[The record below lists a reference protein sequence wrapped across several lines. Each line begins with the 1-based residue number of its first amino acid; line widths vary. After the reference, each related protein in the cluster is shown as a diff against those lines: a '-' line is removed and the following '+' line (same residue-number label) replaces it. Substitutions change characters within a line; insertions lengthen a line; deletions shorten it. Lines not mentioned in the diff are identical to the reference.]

1 MLLNQ
6 TNKIPNVE
14 ITNWLKLSNK
24 DMLKDQSWWSR
35 NDLLPLAVLLFVY
48 CACALVLL
56 WRWRWRWAGVDI
68 QTGSGVEGCW
78 AVLCG
83 IVRYCDSWR
92 AHCVGR
98 GGIVCWQEGAER
110 SSGGMGQEG
119 AVLGWTF
126 SPGSRNP
133 RRALLFWR
141 ETRRRAAESS
151 VQIPEW
157 VPEFN
162 LDSNIHYNFFSI

>member
-35 NDLLPLAVLLFVY
+35 NDLLPLALLLFVY

-56 WRWRWRWAGVDI
+56 WRWRWAGVDV

-98 GGIVCWQEGAER
+98 GGIVCWQEGAGGG
-110 SSGGMGQEG
+110 SS
-119 AVLGWTF
+119 LGWTLP
-126 SPGSRNP
+126 PGSRNP
-133 RRALLFWR
+133 RRTLFFCR
-141 ETRRRAAESS
+141 ETRRHAAESS
-151 VQIPEW
+151 VRIPEW

-162 LDSNIHYNFFSI
+162 LDSNIFYNCFSI